1 MKKFLLTLG
10 VIFASLT
17 ASAQLVFVDA
27 EGKELADGATVTM
40 DKTGYNDFEEFQ
52 VGLEGISVKNTTD
65 KGMRFNL
72 TFQVT
77 EIPSGS
83 FTCCFG
89 GTCLAPVSKPSEL
102 LLEQMVSKANAV
114 DEILSTEW
122 VPAPGKYGTCK
133 VTISLSTGRT
143 LNVNFVYADPSPVQ
157 GITLDKKIAGYF
169 DATGKPQDKLQKG
182 LNLVRYTD
190 GTVRKVIR

>member
-40 DKTGYNDFEEFQ
+40 DKGHLNDFDEYQ
-52 VGLEGISVKNTTD
+52 INLEGISIKNTTD
-65 KGMRFNL
+65 KGMRFDM
-72 TFQVT
+72 TFHVT
-77 EIPSGS
+77 EIPSGG
-83 FTCCFG
+83 FNCCFG
-89 GTCLAPVSKPSEL
+89 GTCLAPVNKPSEL

-114 DEILSTEW
+114 DEILNTEW
-122 VPAPGKYGTCK
+122 VTAPGKYGTCK

-143 LNVNFVYADPSPVQ
+143 LNVHFVYADPSPVQ
-157 GITLDKKIAGYF
+157 GVTLGKKIAGCF
-169 DATGKPQDKLQKG
+169 DATGKPLDKLQKG

-190 GTVRKVIR
+190 GTVRKMIR

>member
-10 VIFASLT
+10 VLFASIT

-40 DKTGYNDFEEFQ
+40 NKTVTNDWGEPQ
-52 VGLEGISVKNTTD
+52 INLEGISIKNPTAT
-65 KGMRFNL
+65 GMKFDMEA
-72 TFQVT
+72 TVT
-77 EIPSGS
+77 QLPSGN
-83 FTCCFG
+83 FQCCFG
-89 GTCLAPVSKPSEL
+89 SLCQLISKPGTL
-102 LLEQMVSKANAV
+102 KLEGCVAKKESVQ
-114 DEILSTEW
+114 EITFTEW
-122 VPAPGKYGTCK
+122 VPAEGKYGTCK

-157 GITLDKKIAGYF
+157 GITLGKKIAGYF

>member
-40 DKTGYNDFEEFQ
+40 DKTCYNDFDEFQ
-52 VGLEGISVKNTTD
+52 IGLEGISVKNTTE
-65 KGMRFNL
+65 KGMKFNMD
-72 TFQVT
+72 FNVT
-77 EIPSGS
+77 ELSYGS
-83 FTCCFG
+83 FACCYGRTCQQTSNTG
-89 GTCLAPVSKPSEL
+89 VLSLADC
-102 LLEQMVSKANAV
+102 VSKASSV
-114 DEILSTEW
+114 TPIEFTEW
-122 VPAPGKYGTCK
+122 LIQEGKYGTCK

-143 LNVNFVYADPSPVQ
+143 LNVHFVYADPSPVQ
-157 GITLDKKIAGYF
+157 GVTLGKKIAGYF

>member
-40 DKTGYNDFEEFQ
+40 DKGHMNDFDEYQ
-52 VGLEGISVKNTTD
+52 VNLEGISVKNTTD
-65 KGMRFNL
+65 KGMRFNM

-89 GTCLAPVSKPSEL
+89 GTCLAPVSKPL
-102 LLEQMVSKANAV
+102 SKWSARPMPWMKFSAPSGF
-114 DEILSTEW
+114 LPLASTA
-122 VPAPGKYGTCK
+122 PA
-133 VTISLSTGRT
+133 R
-143 LNVNFVYADPSPVQ
+143 
-157 GITLDKKIAGYF
+157 
-169 DATGKPQDKLQKG
+169 
-182 LNLVRYTD
+182 
-190 GTVRKVIR
+190 

>member
-40 DKTGYNDFEEFQ
+40 DKGHLNDFDEYQ
-52 VGLEGISVKNTTD
+52 VNLEGISVKNTTD

-114 DEILSTEW
+114 DEILSTE
-122 VPAPGKYGTCK
+122 
-133 VTISLSTGRT
+133 
-143 LNVNFVYADPSPVQ
+143 
-157 GITLDKKIAGYF
+157 
-169 DATGKPQDKLQKG
+169 
-182 LNLVRYTD
+182 
-190 GTVRKVIR
+190 